1 MKIPLNKKE
10 ILASSSG
17 WVASLLNLLPGLG
30 TGYIYQRRWL
40 PYFLTSGA
48 ITIWIGLGIVLQ
60 TNNDPTQK
68 EQILGLTGLLLISIV
83 TAIESY
89 LAHKKASKI
98 VEENNIE
105 KEKKTKK
112 GWFSN

>member
-1 MKIPLNKKE
+1 MKDKKNQK
-10 ILASSSG
+10 ILAASSG
-17 WVASLLNLLPGLG
+17 WVASLLNFIPGLG
-30 TGYIYQRRWL
+30 IGYIYQRRWL